1 MPRTVRIICAFK
13 ILSWIVSTTLCSTL
27 PDSAFRASL
36 CVCVL
41 NPELIGSEQAD
52 DNTDLCWKSRGCGN
66 ACVVGESAAW
76 CAGQMRG
83 YPRCVI
89 LSSAQVADMQRG
101 RRATGLQT
109 GPDALFGD
117 SGGPRRPPD
126 MVVRGCARAAAG
138 SNFFFL
144 LKGIMPSPWT
154 ERALVFSLSLFFFS
168 FLLFF
173 SLSVTESFQNPCQ
186 SAVQRWPRWG
196 FDAPRRW

>member
-41 NPELIGSEQAD
+41 NSELIGSEQAD

-138 SNFFFL
+138 SNFFFF
-144 LKGIMPSPWT
+144 S
-154 ERALVFSLSLFFFS
+154 RASCPLPGWRGHWCFLSLFFS
-168 FLLFF
+168 FLFFF
-173 SLSVTESFQNPCQ
+173 SLSATESFQNPCQ
-186 SAVQRWPRWG
+186 SAVQWWPRWG

>member
-1 MPRTVRIICAFK
+1 MPRTVRVICAFK

-41 NPELIGSEQAD
+41 NSELIGSEQAD

-66 ACVVGESAAW
+66 ACLVGESAAW

-117 SGGPRRPPD
+117 SGGPRRPPN

-138 SNFFFL
+138 SNFFSSQ
-144 LKGIMPSPWT
+144 GHY
-154 ERALVFSLSLFFFS
+154 ALSLDGEGIGVFPLSFFS
-168 FLLFF
+168 FLFFFF

-186 SAVQRWPRWG
+186 SAGQWWPRWG

>member
-1 MPRTVRIICAFK
+1 MPRTVRIICALKFSVG
-13 ILSWIVSTTLCSTL
+13 LSRPPCAQ
-27 PDSAFRASL
+27 PSL
-36 CVCVL
+36 TVRFVL
-41 NPELIGSEQAD
+41 LFV
-52 DNTDLCWKSRGCGN
+52 RGCGN

-126 MVVRGCARAAAG
+126 MLVRGCARAAAG
-138 SNFFFL
+138 SNFFF

-173 SLSVTESFQNPCQ
+173 FSFCYRVLSESMPVRC
-186 SAVQRWPRWG
+186 SMVAAMG
-196 FDAPRRW
+196 F